1 MMKLFRNIRG
11 WFSKLSWKKKTL
23 FVVILL
29 IVIGIVYKTIRGNT
43 TNYAFDTVTRQTIT
57 EVVTETG
64 NVNVAGEY
72 DIPSPS
78 NGILAEIDTQ
88 NGEKVTVGQELFKV
102 TSTATPQQKASAWS
116 AYEAAKSN
124 LDAANSAL
132 FSLQS
137 ALFIA
142 NQRFVNDRGIN
153 NPSTD
158 QKNDPVYIEENANWL
173 QAEANYKNQQ
183 SVIAGAQAAA
193 NNAYLAYQATQDSTV
208 TSPVAGTVHNLNGVV
223 GSVVS
228 ATPSTLGGNT
238 VPVLIL
244 TTGAAYTIEALVNEV
259 DIDKINV
266 GNKVDITFDGVQ
278 GTTFQGSIIQA
289 DEFGTNNQGVI
300 NYNVY
305 VSVDNGNS
313 KIKPGMTANLTIE
326 TNVHPQVLSI
336 INAAVRPYKGSK
348 AVQIVKNGIAQ
359 YVPIKIGI
367 KGLDRTEV
375 TSGVTEGEKVII
387 GNTTTSSSVASFAPS
402 N

>member
-1 MMKLFRNIRG
+1 MKLFRNVQG
-11 WFSKLSWKKKTL
+11 WFSKLSWKKKTF

-43 TNYAFDTVTRQTIT
+43 TNYAFDAVTRQAIT

-64 NVNVAGEY
+64 NVTVAGEY

-78 NGILAEIDTQ
+78 NGILAEIEVQ
-88 NGEKVTVGQELFKV
+88 NGEKVTVGQKLFKV
-102 TSTATPQQKASAWS
+102 TSTATPQQKAAAWS

-137 ALFIA
+137 TLFIT
-142 NQRFVNDRGIN
+142 NQKFVNDRGVI

-158 QKNDPVYIEENANWL
+158 QKNDPVYIEENATWL

-193 NNAYLAYQATQDSTV
+193 NNAYLAYQATQDSAV

-228 ATPSTLGGNT
+228 TTPSTLGGNT

-244 TTGAAYTIEALVNEV
+244 TTGVAYTIETSVNEV
-259 DIDKINV
+259 DIDKIKI
-266 GNKVDITFDGVQ
+266 GNKADITFDGVQ
-278 GTTFQGSIIQA
+278 GTTFHGSIIQA

-300 NYNVY
+300 NYSVY

-313 KIKPGMTANLTIE
+313 QIKPGMTANLTIE

-336 INAAVRPYKGSK
+336 INAAVRPYKGAK
-348 AVQIVKNGIAQ
+348 AVQIIKNGIAQ

-387 GNTTTSSSVASFAPS
+387 GNTKTSSSVASFAPS

>member
-1 MMKLFRNIRG
+1 MKLFRNIRG
-11 WFSKLSWKKKTL
+11 WFSKLSWKRKTL
-23 FVVILL
+23 FIVILL
-29 IVIGIVYKTIRGNT
+29 IAIGIIYKTIRGNT
-43 TNYAFDTVTRQTIT
+43 AKYAFDTVTRQTIT

-64 NVNVAGEY
+64 NVTVAGEY

-78 NGILAEIDTQ
+78 NGILAEIDVQ
-88 NGEKVTVGQELFKV
+88 NGEKVTVGQKLFKV
-102 TSTATPQQKASAWS
+102 TSTATPQQEASAWS

-137 ALFIA
+137 TLFIA

-193 NNAYLAYQATQDSTV
+193 NNAYLTYQATQDSTV

-238 VPVLIL
+238 MPVLIL
-244 TTGAAYTIEALVNEV
+244 TTGAAYTIETSVNEV
-259 DIDKINV
+259 DINKIKV
-266 GNKVDITFDGVQ
+266 GNKVKITFDGVQ
-278 GTTFQGSIIQA
+278 GVTFQGSIIQA

-300 NYNVY
+300 NYNAY

-313 KIKPGMTANLTIE
+313 QIKPGMTANLTIE

-336 INAAVRPYKGSK
+336 INAAVRPYKGAK
-348 AVQIVKNGIAQ
+348 AVQTIKNGIVQ

>member
-1 MMKLFRNIRG
+1 MKLFRNIWN
-11 WFSKLSWKKKTL
+11 WFVKLSWKKKIL
-23 FVVILL
+23 FIVIFL
-29 IVIGIVYKTIRGNT
+29 IVIGIVSKIVKGNT
-43 TNYAFDTVTRQTIT
+43 TKYAYDTVTRQTIT

-64 NVNVAGEY
+64 NVTVAGEY

-78 NGILAEIDTQ
+78 NGILAEIDIQ
-88 NGEKVTVGQELFKV
+88 NSEKVTVGQKLFKV

-116 AYEAAKSN
+116 AYKAAKSN

-142 NQRFVNDRGIN
+142 NQKFMNDRGVI

-158 QKNDPVYIEENANWL
+158 QKNDPVYIEENATWL

-193 NNAYLAYQATQDSTV
+193 NSAYLAYQATQDSAV
-208 TSPVAGTVHNLNGVV
+208 TSPVAGTVHNLNGVI
-223 GSVVS
+223 GSIVS
-228 ATPSTLGGNT
+228 ATPSTLGGNPI
-238 VPVLIL
+238 PVLIL
-244 TTGAAYTIEALVNEV
+244 TTGVDFTIETSVNEV
-259 DIDKINV
+259 DINKIKV
-266 GNKVDITFDGVQ
+266 GNKVNITFDGVQ
-278 GTTFQGSIIQA
+278 GVTFQGSVIQA
-289 DEFGTNNQGVI
+289 DEFGTNTQGVI
-300 NYNVY
+300 NYSVY

-313 KIKPGMTANLTIE
+313 QIKPGMTANLTIE
-326 TNVHPQVLSI
+326 TNVHPQVLSA
-336 INAAVRPYKGSK
+336 INAAVRPYKGAK
-348 AVQIVKNGIAQ
+348 AVQIIKNGKPQ
-359 YVPIKIGI
+359 YAPIKTGI

-387 GNTTTSSSVASFAPS
+387 GNTTTGSSVASFAPG